1 MASTDLPA
9 GIRIL
14 VADDHPLML
23 AGLVAVAQNEGGM
36 QVVAQAT
43 HGEEAVELW
52 RAQQPDVGVLDVRMP
67 VLDGVDACA
76 CIRAEFP
83 DARIVMLTTYR
94 GDVQTRRALQ
104 AGASGYLLKSMVR
117 AELLAAIRTVHGG
130 RKYVPPEV
138 AADLSSHTLD
148 EPLTPR
154 ELDVLGQVAAGNS
167 NRAVAQQLGLSE
179 DSIKAYMKKIMG
191 KLAARDRTHAV
202 MIAIRR
208 GILGD

>member
-1 MASTDLPA
+1 MALTDLPA

-43 HGEEAVELW
+43 NGDEAVALW

>member
-1 MASTDLPA
+1 MTMSDLPA
-9 GIRIL
+9 AIRIL

-23 AGLVAVAQNEGGM
+23 AGLAAVAQDEGGM
-36 QVVAQAT
+36 QVVAQAGN
-43 HGEEAVELW
+43 GEQAVALW
-52 RAQQPDVGVLDVRMP
+52 RLHRPDVGVLDVRMP
-67 VLDGVDACA
+67 LLDGVDACA
-76 CIRAEFP
+76 RICTEFP
-83 DARIVMLTTYR
+83 EARIVMLTTYR

-117 AELLAAIRTVHGG
+117 TELLAAIRTVHGG
-130 RKYVPPEV
+130 RRHVPPEV
-138 AADLSSHTLD
+138 AADLSSHQLD

-154 ELDVLGQVAAGNS
+154 EVDVLGQVAAGNS
-167 NRAVAQQLGLSE
+167 NRAVAEQLGLSE